1 MEHYDLEVCGLKR
14 ELPFVKLS
22 DGTAYA
28 SFVVIS
34 DTELIEKAG
43 KELAAFANGAE
54 IILTIEAKGIALAY
68 EISKQLHMKKF
79 VVVRKSVKSYVKSF
93 IQDAVHSITTEGNQ
107 DIFLDE
113 TDAEKL
119 KGKKVAIVD
128 DVISKENPWLRQSVW
143 CRKPEERFVA
153 GLQFWQKEKRQS
165 GQISHFY
172 RNYHCFRKEKNPMSL
187 LIKNVAIADV
197 LEDEIKPGIFISE
210 MVVLRK
216 LQSILMPVKQK
227 KRSILR

>member
-68 EISKQLHMKKF
+68 EISKQLHMKEF

-128 DVISKENPWLRQSVW
+128 DVISKGESLAAA
-143 CRKPEERFVA
+143 ERLVQKA
-153 GLQFWQKEKRQS
+153 GGEVRSRLAILAEGKAAERTDITFLQKLPLFQK
-165 GQISHFY
+165 G
-172 RNYHCFRKEKNPMSL
+172 KESY
-187 LIKNVAIADV
+187 
-197 LEDEIKPGIFISE
+197 E
-210 MVVLRK
+210 
-216 LQSILMPVKQK
+216 PVD
-227 KRSILR
+227 

>member
-28 SFVVIS
+28 SFVVIN

-68 EISKQLHMKKF
+68 EISKQLHMKEF

-128 DVISKENPWLRQSVW
+128 DVISKGESLAAA
-143 CRKPEERFVA
+143 ERLVQKA
-153 GLQFWQKEKRQS
+153 GGEVCSRLAILAEGKAAERTDITFLQKLPLFQK
-165 GQISHFY
+165 G
-172 RNYHCFRKEKNPMSL
+172 KESY
-187 LIKNVAIADV
+187 
-197 LEDEIKPGIFISE
+197 E
-210 MVVLRK
+210 
-216 LQSILMPVKQK
+216 PVD
-227 KRSILR
+227 

>member
-68 EISKQLHMKKF
+68 EISKQLHMKEF

>member
-14 ELPFVKLS
+14 ELPFVKLP

-68 EISKQLHMKKF
+68 EISKQLHMKEF

-128 DVISKENPWLRQSVW
+128 DVISKGESLAAA
-143 CRKPEERFVA
+143 ERLVHKA
-153 GLQFWQKEKRQS
+153 GGEVCSRLAILAEGKAAKRTDITFLQKLPLFQK
-165 GQISHFY
+165 G
-172 RNYHCFRKEKNPMSL
+172 KESY
-187 LIKNVAIADV
+187 
-197 LEDEIKPGIFISE
+197 E
-210 MVVLRK
+210 
-216 LQSILMPVKQK
+216 PVD
-227 KRSILR
+227 

>member
-68 EISKQLHMKKF
+68 EISKQLHMKEF
-79 VVVRKSVKSYVKSF
+79 VVVREVLCEIIYPGCGAFHYNRRKSGHF
-93 IQDAVHSITTEGNQ
+93 
-107 DIFLDE
+107 
-113 TDAEKL
+113 
-119 KGKKVAIVD
+119 
-128 DVISKENPWLRQSVW
+128 
-143 CRKPEERFVA
+143 
-153 GLQFWQKEKRQS
+153 S
-165 GQISHFY
+165 G
-172 RNYHCFRKEKNPMSL
+172 
-187 LIKNVAIADV
+187 
-197 LEDEIKPGIFISE
+197 
-210 MVVLRK
+210 
-216 LQSILMPVKQK
+216 
-227 KRSILR
+227 

>member
-43 KELAAFANGAE
+43 KELAVFANGAE

-68 EISKQLHMKKF
+68 EISKQLHMKEF

-128 DVISKENPWLRQSVW
+128 DVISKGESLAAAERLVQKAGGEVCSRLIITVSSVILPILFIGMPIPFILCSLRLILLLSWSV
-143 CRKPEERFVA
+143 
-153 GLQFWQKEKRQS
+153 L
-165 GQISHFY
+165 ISVPCGT
-172 RNYHCFRKEKNPMSL
+172 RNRN
-187 LIKNVAIADV
+187 
-197 LEDEIKPGIFISE
+197 
-210 MVVLRK
+210 
-216 LQSILMPVKQK
+216 
-227 KRSILR
+227 

>member
-14 ELPFVKLS
+14 ELPFVKLL

-68 EISKQLHMKKF
+68 EISKQLHMKEF

-128 DVISKENPWLRQSVW
+128 DVISKGESLAAA
-143 CRKPEERFVA
+143 ERLVQKA
-153 GLQFWQKEKRQS
+153 GGEVCSRLAILAEGKAAERTDITFLQKLPLFQK
-165 GQISHFY
+165 G
-172 RNYHCFRKEKNPMSL
+172 KESY
-187 LIKNVAIADV
+187 
-197 LEDEIKPGIFISE
+197 E
-210 MVVLRK
+210 
-216 LQSILMPVKQK
+216 PVD
-227 KRSILR
+227 

>member
-1 MEHYDLEVCGLKR
+1 MEYYDLEVCGLKR

-43 KELAAFANGAE
+43 KELAVFANGAE

-68 EISKQLHMKKF
+68 EISKQLHMKEF

-128 DVISKENPWLRQSVW
+128 DVISKGESLAAA
-143 CRKPEERFVA
+143 ERLVQKA
-153 GLQFWQKEKRQS
+153 GGEVCGRLAILAEGKAAERTDITFLQKLPLFQK
-165 GQISHFY
+165 G
-172 RNYHCFRKEKNPMSL
+172 KESY
-187 LIKNVAIADV
+187 
-197 LEDEIKPGIFISE
+197 E
-210 MVVLRK
+210 
-216 LQSILMPVKQK
+216 PVD
-227 KRSILR
+227 

>member
-43 KELAAFANGAE
+43 KELAAFVNGAE

-68 EISKQLHMKKF
+68 EISKQLHMKEF

-119 KGKKVAIVD
+119 KGKKVASVD
-128 DVISKENPWLRQSVW
+128 DVISKGESLAAA
-143 CRKPEERFVA
+143 ERLVQKA
-153 GLQFWQKEKRQS
+153 GGEVCSRLAILAEGKAAERTDITFLQKLPLFQK
-165 GQISHFY
+165 G
-172 RNYHCFRKEKNPMSL
+172 KESY
-187 LIKNVAIADV
+187 
-197 LEDEIKPGIFISE
+197 E
-210 MVVLRK
+210 
-216 LQSILMPVKQK
+216 PVD
-227 KRSILR
+227 

>member
-28 SFVVIS
+28 SFVVI
-34 DTELIEKAG
+34 
-43 KELAAFANGAE
+43 
-54 IILTIEAKGIALAY
+54 ILTIEAKGIALAY
-68 EISKQLHMKKF
+68 EISKQLHMKEF

-128 DVISKENPWLRQSVW
+128 DVISK
-143 CRKPEERFVA
+143 
-153 GLQFWQKEKRQS
+153 G
-165 GQISHFY
+165 
-172 RNYHCFRKEKNPMSL
+172 
-187 LIKNVAIADV
+187 
-197 LEDEIKPGIFISE
+197 
-210 MVVLRK
+210 
-216 LQSILMPVKQK
+216 
-227 KRSILR
+227 

>member
-68 EISKQLHMKKF
+68 EISKQLHMKEF

-119 KGKKVAIVD
+119 KGESLAAAERLVQKAGGVVCSRLAILAEGKAAERTDITFLQKLPLFQKGKESYEPVD
-128 DVISKENPWLRQSVW
+128 
-143 CRKPEERFVA
+143 
-153 GLQFWQKEKRQS
+153 
-165 GQISHFY
+165 
-172 RNYHCFRKEKNPMSL
+172 
-187 LIKNVAIADV
+187 
-197 LEDEIKPGIFISE
+197 
-210 MVVLRK
+210 
-216 LQSILMPVKQK
+216 
-227 KRSILR
+227 

>member
-68 EISKQLHMKKF
+68 EISKQLHMKEF
-79 VVVRKSVKSYVKSF
+79 VVVRKSVKSYVNHLSRMRC
-93 IQDAVHSITTEGNQ
+93 I
-107 DIFLDE
+107 
-113 TDAEKL
+113 
-119 KGKKVAIVD
+119 
-128 DVISKENPWLRQSVW
+128 P
-143 CRKPEERFVA
+143 
-153 GLQFWQKEKRQS
+153 LQQREIRTFFWMKRMQ
-165 GQISHFY
+165 
-172 RNYHCFRKEKNPMSL
+172 
-187 LIKNVAIADV
+187 
-197 LEDEIKPGIFISE
+197 
-210 MVVLRK
+210 
-216 LQSILMPVKQK
+216 
-227 KRSILR
+227 RS

>member
-43 KELAAFANGAE
+43 KALAAFANGAE

-68 EISKQLHMKKF
+68 EISKQLHMKEF

-128 DVISKENPWLRQSVW
+128 DVISKGESLAAA
-143 CRKPEERFVA
+143 ERLVQKA
-153 GLQFWQKEKRQS
+153 GGEVCSRLAILAEGKAAERTDITFLQKLPLFQK
-165 GQISHFY
+165 G
-172 RNYHCFRKEKNPMSL
+172 KESY
-187 LIKNVAIADV
+187 
-197 LEDEIKPGIFISE
+197 E
-210 MVVLRK
+210 
-216 LQSILMPVKQK
+216 PVD
-227 KRSILR
+227 

>member
-68 EISKQLHMKKF
+68 EISKQLHMKEF
-79 VVVRKSVKSYVKSF
+79 VVVRMRC
-93 IQDAVHSITTEGNQ
+93 T
-107 DIFLDE
+107 
-113 TDAEKL
+113 
-119 KGKKVAIVD
+119 
-128 DVISKENPWLRQSVW
+128 P
-143 CRKPEERFVA
+143 
-153 GLQFWQKEKRQS
+153 LQQREIRTFFWMKRMQ
-165 GQISHFY
+165 
-172 RNYHCFRKEKNPMSL
+172 
-187 LIKNVAIADV
+187 
-197 LEDEIKPGIFISE
+197 
-210 MVVLRK
+210 
-216 LQSILMPVKQK
+216 
-227 KRSILR
+227 RS

>member
-68 EISKQLHMKKF
+68 EISKQLHMKEF

-153 GLQFWQKEKRQS
+153 GLQFWQREKRQS

-172 RNYHCFRKEKNPMSL
+172 RNYHCFRKE
-187 LIKNVAIADV
+187 
-197 LEDEIKPGIFISE
+197 
-210 MVVLRK
+210 R
-216 LQSILMPVKQK
+216 IL
-227 KRSILR
+227 

>member
-68 EISKQLHMKKF
+68 EISKQLHMKEF

-128 DVISKENPWLRQSVW
+128 DVISKGESLAAA
-143 CRKPEERFVA
+143 ERLVQKA
-153 GLQFWQKEKRQS
+153 GGEVCSRLAILAEGKAAERTDITFLQKLPLFQK
-165 GQISHFY
+165 G
-172 RNYHCFRKEKNPMSL
+172 KNPMSL

>member
-68 EISKQLHMKKF
+68 EISKQLHMKEF

-128 DVISKENPWLRQSVW
+128 DVISKGESLAAA
-143 CRKPEERFVA
+143 ERLVQKA
-153 GLQFWQKEKRQS
+153 GGEVCSRLAILTEGKAAERTDITFLQKLPLFQK
-165 GQISHFY
+165 G
-172 RNYHCFRKEKNPMSL
+172 KESY
-187 LIKNVAIADV
+187 
-197 LEDEIKPGIFISE
+197 E
-210 MVVLRK
+210 
-216 LQSILMPVKQK
+216 PVD
-227 KRSILR
+227 

>member
-1 MEHYDLEVCGLKR
+1 MEHYDLDVCGLKR

-68 EISKQLHMKKF
+68 EISKQLHMKEF

-119 KGKKVAIVD
+119 KGKKVAIVAAAERLVQKAGGEVCSRLAILAEGKAAERTD
-128 DVISKENPWLRQSVW
+128 ITFLQKLPLFQKGKESY
-143 CRKPEERFVA
+143 E
-153 GLQFWQKEKRQS
+153 
-165 GQISHFY
+165 
-172 RNYHCFRKEKNPMSL
+172 
-187 LIKNVAIADV
+187 
-197 LEDEIKPGIFISE
+197 
-210 MVVLRK
+210 
-216 LQSILMPVKQK
+216 PVD
-227 KRSILR
+227 

>member
-68 EISKQLHMKKF
+68 EISKQLHMKEF

-128 DVISKENPWLRQSVW
+128 DVISRIPGCGRASGAESR
-143 CRKPEERFVA
+143 RR
-153 GLQFWQKEKRQS
+153 GLQQACNSGRGKSGRADRYHIFTETTIVSERKR
-165 GQISHFY
+165 
-172 RNYHCFRKEKNPMSL
+172 
-187 LIKNVAIADV
+187 
-197 LEDEIKPGIFISE
+197 
-210 MVVLRK
+210 
-216 LQSILMPVKQK
+216 IL
-227 KRSILR
+227 

>member
-68 EISKQLHMKKF
+68 EISKQLHMKEF

-128 DVISKENPWLRQSVW
+128 DVISKGESLAAA
-143 CRKPEERFVA
+143 ERLVKKA
-153 GLQFWQKEKRQS
+153 GGEVCSRLAILAEGKAAERTDITFLQKLPLFQK
-165 GQISHFY
+165 G
-172 RNYHCFRKEKNPMSL
+172 KESY
-187 LIKNVAIADV
+187 
-197 LEDEIKPGIFISE
+197 E
-210 MVVLRK
+210 
-216 LQSILMPVKQK
+216 PVD
-227 KRSILR
+227 

>member
-68 EISKQLHMKKF
+68 EISKQLHMKEF

-119 KGKKVAIVD
+119 KGKKESLAAAERLVQKAGGEVCSRLAILAEGKAAERTDITFLQKLPLFQKGKESYEPVD
-128 DVISKENPWLRQSVW
+128 
-143 CRKPEERFVA
+143 
-153 GLQFWQKEKRQS
+153 
-165 GQISHFY
+165 
-172 RNYHCFRKEKNPMSL
+172 
-187 LIKNVAIADV
+187 
-197 LEDEIKPGIFISE
+197 
-210 MVVLRK
+210 
-216 LQSILMPVKQK
+216 
-227 KRSILR
+227 

>member
-1 MEHYDLEVCGLKR
+1 MVQVWSLKR

-68 EISKQLHMKKF
+68 EISKQLHMKEF

-128 DVISKENPWLRQSVW
+128 DVISKGESLAAA
-143 CRKPEERFVA
+143 ERLVQKA
-153 GLQFWQKEKRQS
+153 GGEVCSRLAILAEGKAAERTDITFLQKLPLFQK
-165 GQISHFY
+165 G
-172 RNYHCFRKEKNPMSL
+172 KESY
-187 LIKNVAIADV
+187 
-197 LEDEIKPGIFISE
+197 E
-210 MVVLRK
+210 
-216 LQSILMPVKQK
+216 PVD
-227 KRSILR
+227 

>member
-68 EISKQLHMKKF
+68 EISKQLHMKEF

-128 DVISKENPWLRQSVW
+128 DVISKDEFLEVCSRLAILAEG
-143 CRKPEERFVA
+143 KAAERTDITF
-153 GLQFWQKEKRQS
+153 LQKLPLFQK
-165 GQISHFY
+165 G
-172 RNYHCFRKEKNPMSL
+172 KESY
-187 LIKNVAIADV
+187 
-197 LEDEIKPGIFISE
+197 E
-210 MVVLRK
+210 
-216 LQSILMPVKQK
+216 PVD
-227 KRSILR
+227 

>member
-14 ELPFVKLS
+14 ELPFVNLS

-68 EISKQLHMKKF
+68 EISKQLHMKEF

-128 DVISKENPWLRQSVW
+128 DVISKGESLAAA
-143 CRKPEERFVA
+143 ERLVQKA
-153 GLQFWQKEKRQS
+153 GGEVCSRLAILAEGKAAERTDITFLQKLPLFQK
-165 GQISHFY
+165 G
-172 RNYHCFRKEKNPMSL
+172 KESY
-187 LIKNVAIADV
+187 
-197 LEDEIKPGIFISE
+197 E
-210 MVVLRK
+210 
-216 LQSILMPVKQK
+216 PVD
-227 KRSILR
+227 

>member
-68 EISKQLHMKKF
+68 EISKQLHMKEF

-128 DVISKENPWLRQSVW
+128 DHKLVSKALENMISLNPNFQVTMN
-143 CRKPEERFVA
+143 CFNAQDFIDE
-153 GLQFWQKEKRQS
+153 LQKTK
-165 GQISHFY
+165 SH
-172 RNYHCFRKEKNPMSL
+172 P
-187 LIKNVAIADV
+187 D
-197 LEDEIKPGIFISE
+197 
-210 MVVLRK
+210 VVLMD
-216 LQSILMPVKQK
+216 INMPKVDGIEGLKQIK
-227 KRSILR
+227 THFPQIKVLIQTAYDDSDRI

>member
-68 EISKQLHMKKF
+68 EISKQLHMKEF

-107 DIFLDE
+107 NIFLDE
-113 TDAEKL
+113 IDAEKL

-128 DVISKENPWLRQSVW
+128 DVISKGNPWQRQNVW
-143 CRKPEERFVA
+143 CRKPEVRFAA
-153 GLQFWQKEKRQS
+153 GLQFW
-165 GQISHFY
+165 
-172 RNYHCFRKEKNPMSL
+172 RKEKQ
-187 LIKNVAIADV
+187 
-197 LEDEIKPGIFISE
+197 
-210 MVVLRK
+210 
-216 LQSILMPVKQK
+216 QSGKI
-227 KRSILR
+227 

>member
-68 EISKQLHMKKF
+68 EISKQLHMKEF

-119 KGKKVAIVD
+119 KGKKDSEMHQLYMD
-128 DVISKENPWLRQSVW
+128 DVISKGESLAAA
-143 CRKPEERFVA
+143 ERLVQKA
-153 GLQFWQKEKRQS
+153 GGEVCSRLAILAEGKAAERTDITFLQKLPLFQK
-165 GQISHFY
+165 G
-172 RNYHCFRKEKNPMSL
+172 KESY
-187 LIKNVAIADV
+187 
-197 LEDEIKPGIFISE
+197 E
-210 MVVLRK
+210 
-216 LQSILMPVKQK
+216 PVD
-227 KRSILR
+227 

>member
-68 EISKQLHMKKF
+68 EISKQLHMKEF

-119 KGKKVAIVD
+119 KGKKVARIPGCGRA
-128 DVISKENPWLRQSVW
+128 SGAESR
-143 CRKPEERFVA
+143 RR
-153 GLQFWQKEKRQS
+153 GLQQACNSGRGKSGRADRYHIFTETTIVSERKR
-165 GQISHFY
+165 
-172 RNYHCFRKEKNPMSL
+172 
-187 LIKNVAIADV
+187 
-197 LEDEIKPGIFISE
+197 
-210 MVVLRK
+210 
-216 LQSILMPVKQK
+216 IL
-227 KRSILR
+227 

>member
-68 EISKQLHMKKF
+68 EISKQLHMKEF

-113 TDAEKL
+113 TDIPGEKYSEMHQL
-119 KGKKVAIVD
+119 YMD
-128 DVISKENPWLRQSVW
+128 DVISKGESLAAA
-143 CRKPEERFVA
+143 ERLVQKA
-153 GLQFWQKEKRQS
+153 GGEVCSRLAILAEGKAAERTDITFLQKLPLFQK
-165 GQISHFY
+165 G
-172 RNYHCFRKEKNPMSL
+172 KESY
-187 LIKNVAIADV
+187 
-197 LEDEIKPGIFISE
+197 E
-210 MVVLRK
+210 
-216 LQSILMPVKQK
+216 PVD
-227 KRSILR
+227 